1 MFSPSL
7 RSPRPVLQL
16 AIVLWHLSIQH
27 DTSFSKTPFLFLT
40 ASSMISSF
48 PLLCIVTW
56 NSNNASRTESAKDS
70 RVIDRRIKSAW
81 SLHPHQVVIGN
92 ETDFAGKLAK
102 ATDVVLVG
110 AHKFFSEASKETG
123 DIEEGG

>member
-1 MFSPSL
+1 MLSL
-7 RSPRPVLQL
+7 
-16 AIVLWHLSIQH
+16 
-27 DTSFSKTPFLFLT
+27 
-40 ASSMISSF
+40 F

-70 RVIDRRIKSAW
+70 RVIDRRIKLAW
-81 SLHPHQVVIGN
+81 SLHPHQVIIGN

-123 DIEEGG
+123 DIEEGGCGGGENFERSRFK